1 MSDEVD
7 ILGMVAEMRMQ
18 RTRMVHKECQYK
30 NIHEVNIT
38 THRVSKLEFII
49 ILLIRLVCF
58 CFPHNQQFSVS
69 PLGAP

>member
-30 NIHEVNIT
+30 YIHEVNIT
-38 THRVSKLEFII
+38 THRVSKDL
-49 ILLIRLVCF
+49 
-58 CFPHNQQFSVS
+58 N
-69 PLGAP
+69 